1 MLTSTGLH
9 SSQDASDT
17 VVDRTWIKNPKCPR
31 SRCWIVY
38 ENGRACAP
46 PPAPLSAQPSQL
58 LICCHLHTDPRYVV
72 RYYRGR
78 RDPARTLYES
88 PADLPDG
95 RALELWE
102 REDTEAALLDASSRA
117 PLPKTSAAQMS
128 MC

>member
-1 MLTSTGLH
+1 MSATGLH

-17 VVDRTWIKNPKCPR
+17 VADRTWIKNPKCPR

-46 PPAPLSAQPSQL
+46 PPLSSLRATIAASDL
-58 LICCHLHTDPRYVV
+58 LAILHTDPRYVV

-78 RDPARTLYES
+78 RDPARTPYES

-117 PLPKTSAAQMS
+117 SLPSASAAQMS
-128 MC
+128 V